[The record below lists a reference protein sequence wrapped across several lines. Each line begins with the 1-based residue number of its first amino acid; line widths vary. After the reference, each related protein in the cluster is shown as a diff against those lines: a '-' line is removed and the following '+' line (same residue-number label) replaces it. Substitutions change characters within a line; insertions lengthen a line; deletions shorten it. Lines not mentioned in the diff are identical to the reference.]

1 MLKVLLPYL
10 LHDNSNFQICM
21 AITISIFS
29 GINDTVLKHHHRIA
43 NIEAE
48 NEKQYL
54 NVTLLRTNV
63 EGNILAQL

>member
-1 MLKVLLPYL
+1 
-10 LHDNSNFQICM
+10 M

-29 GINDTVLKHHHRIA
+29 GINDTVSKHHHRIA